1 MRIVI
6 FSALYKP
13 SIGGVENYTEQM
25 AEALAK
31 LGNSVTIVT
40 HRIDDSPTYVDDK
53 YASIIRLPSIAL
65 LNGRL
70 PIPKKNREFSQLI
83 SSIKDSPCDA
93 ILINTRFYPLSLIGA
108 DIARARG
115 ITPIVLEHGSAH
127 LTLGNQIVDTLIN
140 LYEHA
145 ITSLLKQSR
154 PVFYGVSSASC
165 RWLKHFNISA
175 KGILP
180 NAIDVDRWLDQV
192 SSRNYR
198 YEYPALGN
206 APIVSFVGRLV
217 PEKGIWPLVEA
228 MSILDDS
235 GCKAKLLVAGNGPM
249 RAELEASSGENI
261 IFLGT
266 LSKADVGALLLQSD
280 LFCLPSRSEGFATS
294 LLEASASSTPA
305 LITRVGGVE
314 ELIPAEEYGW
324 ILPSTNPAIIA
335 EALSR
340 ALSSSDQLK
349 IKGENVKSLV
359 EKNFSWTA
367 TAQKLISAFRALQ
380 P

>member
-83 SSIKDSPCDA
+83 STIKDSPCDA

-115 ITPIVLEHGSAH
+115 IAPIVLEHGSAH
-127 LTLGNQIVDTLIN
+127 LTLGNKIADTLIN

-145 ITSLLKQSR
+145 ITSLLKQR
-154 PVFYGVSSASC
+154 KPIFYGVSSASC
-165 RWLKHFNISA
+165 RWLKHFHIEA
-175 KGILP
+175 KGVLP
-180 NAIDVDRWLDQV
+180 NAINVDEWLDQASV
-192 SSRNYR
+192 RNYR
-198 YEYPALGN
+198 NEYPALDN

-217 PEKGIWPLVEA
+217 PEKGIGPLVEA

-235 GCKAKLLVAGNGPM
+235 GCKARLLVAGNGPM
-249 RAELEASSGENI
+249 RDELEASSGDNV
-261 IFLGT
+261 IFLGP

-294 LLEASASSTPA
+294 LLEASASGTPA

-314 ELIPAEEYGW
+314 ELIPTEEFGW
-324 ILPSTNPAIIA
+324 VLPSAEPTIIA
-335 EALSR
+335 DALSR
-340 ALSSSDQLK
+340 ALASSNQLK
-349 IKGENVKSLV
+349 IKGKNVKFLV
-359 EKNFSWTA
+359 EKNYSWASTA
-367 TAQKLISAFRALQ
+367 SKLISAFHALQ